1 MFFDCL
7 RVVPQDGGTA
17 LTIAATWDYTKF
29 GEMLVKAGA
38 DMEQTDNMVSHTHGG
53 GGVTVRGV
61 GIGGMG
67 G

>member
-1 MFFDCL
+1 MFSDCL
-7 RVVPQDGGTA
+7 RVVPQDGYTA
-17 LTIAATWDYTKF
+17 LMKAAEKGHTEF

-38 DMEQTDNMVSHTHGG
+38 DVNQKNVSHTHG

>member
-1 MFFDCL
+1 M
-7 RVVPQDGGTA
+7 
-17 LTIAATWDYTKF
+17 IMAAIKGCTKF
-29 GEMLVKAGA
+29 GKMLVKAGA
-38 DMEQTDNMVSHTHGG
+38 DVNQKAKVSHTHG

>member
-1 MFFDCL
+1 MFSDCL
-7 RVVPQDGGTA
+7 HVVPQYGYTA
-17 LTIAATWDYTKF
+17 LMKAAGNGHTEF

-38 DMEQTDNMVSHTHGG
+38 DMEQKKVSHTHGG
-53 GGVTVRGV
+53 VM